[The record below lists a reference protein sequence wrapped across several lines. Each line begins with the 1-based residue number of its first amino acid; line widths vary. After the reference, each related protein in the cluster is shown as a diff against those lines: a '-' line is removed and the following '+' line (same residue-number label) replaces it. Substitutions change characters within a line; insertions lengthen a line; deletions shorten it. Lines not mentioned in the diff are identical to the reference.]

1 MRHTLAHLAEV
12 GAGAAGLELAVLA
25 FEDEPVRP
33 RVAHVAHPLDERA
46 LGLDDLEGMNAACWY
61 SHCSYCYLWLVLVD
75 IVLVWK

>member
-33 RVAHVAHPLDERA
+33 RVAHVAHPLDERT

-61 SHCSYCYLWLVLVD
+61 SHCSDC
-75 IVLVWK
+75 